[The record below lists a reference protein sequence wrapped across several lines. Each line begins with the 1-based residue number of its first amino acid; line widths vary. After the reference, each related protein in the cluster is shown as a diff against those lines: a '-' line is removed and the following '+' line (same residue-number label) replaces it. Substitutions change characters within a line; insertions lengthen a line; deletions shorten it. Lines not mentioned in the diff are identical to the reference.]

1 MSKPLQIYFQLL
13 VRDEAID
20 GVTNE
25 KINHDIEMKLME
37 EDVKKNS
44 ILLYEKEMVGDIQG
58 LISNVSGQCK
68 CEVNHLPNIQVLV
81 LSYKNERSAQ

>member
-1 MSKPLQIYFQLL
+1 
-13 VRDEAID
+13 
-20 GVTNE
+20 
-25 KINHDIEMKLME
+25 MKLME

-68 CEVNHLPNIQVLV
+68 CEVDHLPNIQVLV
-81 LSYKNERSAQ
+81 LSYKNARSAQQPNYFKLLFFMVNLFWVGKLITSN